1 MLAAFFL
8 KERGRAMID
17 ERTELDVAVVGSG
30 PAGWTARSM
39 RLALDCRWRFSSE
52 WGQAGK

>member
-30 PAGWTARSM
+30 PAGMTA
-39 RLALDCRWRFSSE
+39 ALYAAR
-52 WGQAGK
+52 AGLPLNT

>member
-30 PAGWTARSM
+30 PAGMTA
-39 RLALDCRWRFSSE
+39 ALDCRWRFSSE